1 MGTFNKVDFIRDE
14 IKELP
19 GIDEKPSGGIGAF
32 ASRVG
37 YAPSLCLKEKEILAL
52 ALLQWAA
59 VGIAYPL
66 WVQMLDWIPESVW
79 RSAAESDEGSIVDI
93 ILLAWSFVCVGAGC
107 IPLVAYRRVWALLI
121 SCIDRDENPP
131 SRLACSWCC
140 PRVGRCGRFIGS
152 DG

>member
-37 YAPSLCLKEKEILAL
+37 YALSLCLKEKEILVF

-59 VGIAYPL
+59 VGIAYLL
-66 WVQMLDWIPESVW
+66 WVQMLDWIPEEIW
-79 RSAAESDEGSIVDI
+79 EMAAESDDVSPADI
-93 ILLAWSFVCVGAGC
+93 ILTIWSF
-107 IPLVAYRRVWALLI
+107 Y
-121 SCIDRDENPP
+121 
-131 SRLACSWCC
+131 
-140 PRVGRCGRFIGS
+140 
-152 DG
+152 